1 MAQKPAMASGV
12 ITASVPPAIM
22 ASASPAWISRK
33 ASPTACSPV
42 VQAVAGE
49 VLGPRAP

>member
-1 MAQKPAMASGV
+1 MAQKPATASGV
-12 ITASVPPAIM
+12 ITASVPPAII
-22 ASASPAWISRK
+22 ASASSDWINRK
-33 ASPTACSPV
+33 ASPMACRPV